1 MNEKIKLPVATQIK
15 PEAIVINEKEKE
27 KEKANSFVTQEFI
40 GHKIPEAER
49 LLSIKVNE
57 LESQLSQKED
67 ELVELRLL
75 RQKEMDFEC
84 ISSLFES
91 FESSVEAGIKGF
103 SLQASDVVIAALV
116 KILGKSLIK
125 PEVSLSAIKE
135 VINISNESEVHR
147 ILVSPEDYML
157 IEKYKVQLGFSEA
170 FLFVSDTRVESGG
183 CILELSSGLVDG
195 RIDVQLKT
203 LHQLLRNSRG

>member
-1 MNEKIKLPVATQIK
+1 MNEKIQLPVATQIK
-15 PEAIVINEKEKE
+15 PEALVIKEEE
-27 KEKANSFVTQEFI
+27 KEKADSFVAQEI
-40 GHKIPEAER
+40 VAHKISEAER

-57 LESQLSQKED
+57 LESQLSQKEE

-91 FESSVEAGIKGF
+91 FESSVEAGIKEF
-103 SLQASDVVIAALV
+103 SLQASDVVMAALV

-170 FLFVSDTRVESGG
+170 FQFVSDARVESGG

-203 LHQLLRNSRG
+203 LHELLRNSRG